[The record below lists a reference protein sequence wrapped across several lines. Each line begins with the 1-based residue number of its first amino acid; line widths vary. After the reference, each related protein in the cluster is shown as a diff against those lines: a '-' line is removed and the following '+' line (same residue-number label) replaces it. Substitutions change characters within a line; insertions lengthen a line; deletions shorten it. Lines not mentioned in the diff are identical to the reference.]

1 MTQSPRLTPY
11 LLVGLP
17 AAFLLVFFVIPTAT
31 LFSASVLESDGM
43 VPTGGL
49 TGDNFQMLLTHRIYT
64 DAILRSFEI
73 GLAVGALV
81 VILAYPIAYLL
92 VRSTTR
98 WKNVLLALALS
109 PLLASVIVRTYG
121 WWVLFNRDGAI
132 NAGLLGLGLIRQPL
146 VMLPSTPVI
155 IIGLAHALLPYGVL
169 SLMASLHGVNPNLE
183 RAATSLGA
191 SRVRRFLEVT
201 LPLTAPGVAG
211 GFLLSFAVAISA
223 YATPAILGG
232 PGTQT
237 MATLIYTLMTT
248 LLNWSLGSAMGV
260 VLLVT
265 TFTVLALTTLAGR
278 RKSVS

>member
-1 MTQSPRLTPY
+1 LNRSRLTPY

-17 AAFLLVFFVIPTAT
+17 AAFLLIFFVVPTAI

-43 VPTGGL
+43 TPTGTL
-49 TGDNFQMLLTHRIYT
+49 TTANFQTLLTHRIYT

-81 VILAYPIAYLL
+81 IVLAYPIAYLL
-92 VRSTTR
+92 VRTTTR
-98 WKNVLLALALS
+98 WKNILLALALS

-132 NAGLLGLGLIRQPL
+132 NTVLLTTGLTRQPL
-146 VMLPSTPVI
+146 QMLPSMPVI

-169 SLMASLHGVNPNLE
+169 TLMASLHGVNPNVE

-191 SRVRRFLEVT
+191 SRVRRFVEVT
-201 LPLTAPGVAG
+201 LPLTAPGIIG
-211 GFLLSFAVAISA
+211 GFLLSFGVAISA

-232 PGTQT
+232 PATQT
-237 MATLIYTLMTT
+237 MATLIFTLMTT
-248 LLNWSLGSAMGV
+248 LLNWSLGSALGV
-260 VLLVT
+260 ILLVT
-265 TFTVLALTTLAGR
+265 TFTVLSLTALAGR
-278 RKSVS
+278 LRAPS